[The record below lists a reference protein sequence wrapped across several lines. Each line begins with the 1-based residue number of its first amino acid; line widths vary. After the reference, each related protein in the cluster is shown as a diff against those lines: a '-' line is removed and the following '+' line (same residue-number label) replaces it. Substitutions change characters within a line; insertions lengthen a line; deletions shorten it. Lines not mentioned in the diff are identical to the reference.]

1 MRLQGSMRISENGR
15 LEIGGCDT
23 IDLARTFGTP
33 LQIIDEQLLRRNCQ
47 EYRTS
52 FGAGGHADRV
62 IYASKALLNKAICR
76 IIQEEGL
83 GLDVVSGGELF
94 IALQAGFPPDRIYLH
109 SNNKSPEELEYALE
123 SGVGRVV
130 VDNYFELET
139 LDRVA
144 GSRDC
149 VAAILLRI
157 APGIEAHTHEYIST
171 GQIDSKFG
179 FTLANGDAARA
190 VRAALDARHLDMRG
204 LHCHIGSQIFQLDA
218 FRHTAAVMVDFLQSL
233 RSTLGW
239 TAAELDL
246 GGGLGVYYSA
256 GDEPP
261 AIANYAAAV
270 RGSVEESCRRHDYPR
285 PGIVVEPGRSVISPA
300 GTTLYTIG
308 AIKDIPGIRKY
319 VAVDGGMND
328 NPRPAL
334 YQAKYEGLL
343 ANKASLPPQE
353 VVAVT
358 GRCCETGDMLIWD
371 LQVPPVESGDLLAIS
386 CTGAYTYSMSSNYNG
401 LPKLA
406 MVLVENGRADLIVS
420 RETPADLV
428 RQHLVPE
435 RFKRSEAKFEKPC
448 AGELYSTFF
457 QAGR

>member
-1 MRLQGSMRISENGR
+1 V
-15 LEIGGCDT
+15 
-23 IDLARTFGTP
+23 F
-33 LQIIDEQLLRRNCQ
+33 
-47 EYRTS
+47 
-52 FGAGGHADRV
+52 
-62 IYASKALLNKAICR
+62 YASKALLNKAICR

-109 SNNKSPEELEYALE
+109 GNNKSPEELEFALD

-139 LDRVA
+139 LDRLA
-144 GSRDC
+144 GRVPSGRGC
-149 VAAILLRI
+149 RAAVLLRI
-157 APGIEAHTHEYIST
+157 APGIEAHSHEYIRT
-171 GQIDSKFG
+171 GQTDSKFG

-190 VRAALDARHLDMRG
+190 VRTALDARHLDLRG
-204 LHCHIGSQIFQLDA
+204 LHCHIGSQILELDA
-218 FRHTAAVMVDFLQSL
+218 FRHTTAVMVDFLQSL

-239 TAAELDL
+239 TAEELDL
-246 GGGLGVYYSA
+246 GGGLGVYYTE
-256 GDEPP
+256 GDDPP
-261 AIANYAAAV
+261 AIASYAAAV
-270 RGSVEESCRRHDYPR
+270 RESVEESCRRHDYPR
-285 PGIVVEPGRSVISPA
+285 PRVAVEPGRSVISPP
-300 GTTLYTIG
+300 GTTIYTIG

-343 ANKASLPPQE
+343 VNKASLPPQE

-371 LQVPPVESGDLLAIS
+371 LHVPAVESGDLLAIS

-401 LPKLA
+401 LPRPA
-406 MVLVENGRADLIVS
+406 MALVGNGRADLIVE
-420 RETPADLV
+420 RESYDDLV
-428 RQHLVPE
+428 RHHLVPE
-435 RFKRSEAKFEKPC
+435 RLTGKGAVHV
-448 AGELYSTFF
+448 
-457 QAGR
+457 

>member
-1 MRLQGSMRISENGR
+1 VRLQGTMRINESGR

-23 IDLARTFGTP
+23 TDLARTFGTP
-33 LQIIDEQLLRRNCQ
+33 LQIIDEQLLRRNCK

-52 FGAGGHADRV
+52 FETGGHTDLV
-62 IYASKALLNKAICR
+62 LYASKALLNKAICR
-76 IIQEEGL
+76 IIMEEGL

-94 IALQAGFPPDRIYLH
+94 IALQGGFPPDRIYLH
-109 SNNKSPEELEYALE
+109 GNNKSPEELEYALD

-130 VDNYFELET
+130 LDNYFELET
-139 LDRVA
+139 LDRLA
-144 GSRDC
+144 GRAPSGRGC
-149 VAAILLRI
+149 RAAVLLRI
-157 APGIEAHTHEYIST
+157 APGIEAHSHDYIRT
-171 GQIDSKFG
+171 GQTDSKFG

-190 VRAALDARHLDMRG
+190 VRTALGAHHLDLRG
-204 LHCHIGSQIFQLDA
+204 LHCHIGSQSLELDA
-218 FRHTAAVMVDFLQSL
+218 FRHTAGVMVDFLQSL

-246 GGGLGVYYSA
+246 GGGLGVYYTA

-261 AIANYAAAV
+261 AIASYAAAV
-270 RGSVEESCRRHDYPR
+270 RESVEESCRRHDYPR
-285 PGIVVEPGRSVISPA
+285 PGVVVEPGRSVISPA
-300 GTTLYTIG
+300 GTTIYTIG

-343 ANKASLPPQE
+343 ANKAGLPPQE

-358 GRCCETGDMLIWD
+358 GRCCESGDMLIWD
-371 LQVPPVESGDLLAIS
+371 LHAPLVESGDLLAIS

-401 LPKLA
+401 LPRPA
-406 MVLVENGRADLIVS
+406 MVLVGNGRADPIVI
-420 RETPADLV
+420 RETRDDLV
-428 RQHLVPE
+428 RLHLVPE
-435 RFKRSEAKFEKPC
+435 RLAPK
-448 AGELYSTFF
+448 GVVHV
-457 QAGR
+457 

>member
-1 MRLQGSMRISENGR
+1 MRLQGSMKITEGGR

-33 LQIIDEQLLRRNCQ
+33 LQIIDEQLLRRNCE
-47 EYRTS
+47 EYHTS
-52 FGAGGHADRV
+52 FGSGGQTDLV
-62 IYASKALLNKAICR
+62 LYASKALLNGAICR

-109 SNNKSPEELEYALE
+109 SNNKSPEELQLALD

-130 VDNYFELET
+130 IDNYFELET
-139 LDRVA
+139 LDRLA
-144 GSRDC
+144 GARTGAHGARAE
-149 VAAILLRI
+149 VLLRI
-157 APGIEAHTHEYIST
+157 APGIEAHSHQYIRT
-171 GQIDSKFG
+171 GQTDSKFG
-179 FTLANGDAARA
+179 FTLANGDAVRA
-190 VRAALDARHLDMRG
+190 VRAALAAHQLDLRG
-204 LHCHIGSQIFQLDA
+204 LHCHIGSQILELDA
-218 FRHTAAVMVDFLQSL
+218 FRHTAALMVDFLQSL
-233 RSTLGW
+233 RSTFGW

-246 GGGLGVYYSA
+246 GGGLGVYYTA

-261 AIANYAAAV
+261 SIASYAAAV
-270 RGSVEESCRRHDYPR
+270 RESVEESCRRHDYPR
-285 PGIVVEPGRSVISPA
+285 PRIVVEPGRSVISPA
-300 GTTLYTIG
+300 GSTIYTIG

-371 LQVPPVESGDLLAIS
+371 LHAPAVESGDLLAIS

-401 LPKLA
+401 LPRLA
-406 MVLVENGRADLIVS
+406 MVLVGDGRADLIVS
-420 RETPADLV
+420 RETGADLV
-428 RQHLVPE
+428 RHHLIPE
-435 RFKRSEAKFEKPC
+435 RL
-448 AGELYSTFF
+448 AGKG
-457 QAGR
+457 AVHV

>member
-1 MRLQGSMRISENGR
+1 MRLQGSMRISESGR

-33 LQIIDEQLLRRNCQ
+33 LQIIDEQLLRRNCE

-52 FGAGGHADRV
+52 FGLGGHTDLV
-62 IYASKALLNKAICR
+62 FYASKALLNKAICR

-109 SNNKSPEELEYALE
+109 GNNKSPEELELALD
-123 SGVGRVV
+123 SGVSRVV

-139 LDRVA
+139 LDRLAGRARSAGPGTASGRSCRVA
-144 GSRDC
+144 
-149 VAAILLRI
+149 VLLRI
-157 APGIEAHTHEYIST
+157 APGIEAHSHEYTRT
-171 GQIDSKFG
+171 GQTDSKFG

-190 VRAALDARHLDMRG
+190 VRIALDAHHLDLRG
-204 LHCHIGSQIFQLDA
+204 LHCHIGSQILELDA

-246 GGGLGVYYSA
+246 GGGLGVYYTA
-256 GDEPP
+256 GDDPP
-261 AIANYAAAV
+261 AIAGYAAAV
-270 RGSVEESCRRHDYPR
+270 RESVEESCRRHDYPR
-285 PGIVVEPGRSVISPA
+285 PRIVVEPGRSVISPA
-300 GTTLYTIG
+300 GTTIYTVG

-371 LQVPPVESGDLLAIS
+371 LHAPTVESGDLLAIS

-401 LPKLA
+401 LPRSA
-406 MVLVENGRADLIVS
+406 MVLVGNGRADLIVE
-420 RETPADLV
+420 RESYDDLV
-428 RQHLVPE
+428 RHHLAPE
-435 RFKRSEAKFEKPC
+435 RLNGK
-448 AGELYSTFF
+448 GVVHV
-457 QAGR
+457 

>member
-1 MRLQGSMRISENGR
+1 MRLQGSMKITEGGC

-33 LQIIDEQLLRRNCQ
+33 LQVIDEQLLRRNCQ
-47 EYRTS
+47 EYHTS
-52 FGAGGHADRV
+52 FGSGGHTDLV
-62 IYASKALLNKAICR
+62 LYASKALLNKAICH

-94 IALQAGFPPDRIYLH
+94 IALQSGFPPDRIYLH
-109 SNNKSPEELEYALE
+109 SNNKSPEELELALD

-130 VDNYFELET
+130 IDNYFELET
-139 LDRVA
+139 LNRLA
-144 GSRDC
+144 GARKGASGKP
-149 VAAILLRI
+149 AAVLLRI
-157 APGIEAHTHEYIST
+157 APGIEAHSHEYIRT
-171 GQIDSKFG
+171 GQTDSKFG
-179 FTLANGDAARA
+179 FTLTNGEAARA
-190 VRAALDARHLDMRG
+190 VRTALEAGNLDLRG
-204 LHCHIGSQIFQLDA
+204 LHCHIGSQILELDA
-218 FRHTAAVMVDFLQSL
+218 FRNTAAVMVDFLQSL
-233 RSTLGW
+233 RSSLGW

-246 GGGLGVYYSA
+246 GGGLGVYYTA

-261 AIANYAAAV
+261 SIASYAAAV
-270 RGSVEESCRRHDYPR
+270 RESVEESCRRHDYPR
-285 PGIVVEPGRSVISPA
+285 PVVVVEPGRSVISPA

-371 LQVPPVESGDLLAIS
+371 LQAPVVESGDLLAIS

-401 LPKLA
+401 LPRLA
-406 MVLVENGRADLIVS
+406 MVLVGNGRPDLIVS
-420 RETPADLV
+420 RETGADLV
-428 RQHLVPE
+428 RHHLVPE
-435 RFKRSEAKFEKPC
+435 RLTGKGA
-448 AGELYSTFF
+448 LHV
-457 QAGR
+457 

>member
-1 MRLQGSMRISENGR
+1 MRLQGSMRISESGH

-23 IDLARTFGTP
+23 MDLAHTFGTP
-33 LQIIDEQLLRRNCQ
+33 LQIIDEQLLRRNCE

-52 FGAGGHADRV
+52 FGSGGHTDLV
-62 IYASKALLNKAICR
+62 LYASKALLNKAICR
-76 IIQEEGL
+76 IIREEGL

-109 SNNKSPEELEYALE
+109 SNNKSPEELQFALD

-139 LDRVA
+139 LDRLA
-144 GSRDC
+144 GAHQSGRG
-149 VAAILLRI
+149 AAVLLRI
-157 APGIEAHTHEYIST
+157 APGIEAHSHEYIRT
-171 GQIDSKFG
+171 GQTDSKFG
-179 FTLANGDAARA
+179 FTLANGDAVRA
-190 VRAALDARHLDMRG
+190 VRTALEAHHLDLRG
-204 LHCHIGSQIFQLDA
+204 LHCHIGSQILELDA

-239 TAAELDL
+239 TASELDL
-246 GGGLGVYYSA
+246 GGGLGVYYTA

-261 AIANYAAAV
+261 AIASYAAAV
-270 RGSVEESCRRHDYPR
+270 RESVEESCRRHDYPR
-285 PGIVVEPGRSVISPA
+285 PRVVVEPGRSVISPA
-300 GTTLYTIG
+300 GATIYTIG

-371 LQVPPVESGDLLAIS
+371 LHAPVVESGDLLAIS

-401 LPKLA
+401 LPRPA
-406 MVLVENGRADLIVS
+406 MVLVGNGRADLIVS
-420 RETPADLV
+420 RETGDDLV
-428 RQHLVPE
+428 RHHLVPE
-435 RFKRSEAKFEKPC
+435 RLNGKGAVHV
-448 AGELYSTFF
+448 
-457 QAGR
+457 